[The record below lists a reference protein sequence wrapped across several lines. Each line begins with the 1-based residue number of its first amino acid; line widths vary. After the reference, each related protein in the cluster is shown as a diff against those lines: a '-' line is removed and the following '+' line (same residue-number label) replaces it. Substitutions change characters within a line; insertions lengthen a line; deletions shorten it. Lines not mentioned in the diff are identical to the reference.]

1 MEPNDDGTQPNNSLE
16 SILTKGA
23 ASLDGIQLTDEMI
36 KSYICTAHLR
46 IIRQLNCTIRG
57 KRYFSNVTPN
67 DSNCLAL
74 REVTRLINGSVD
86 SVTEAVD
93 GEGNGTS
100 SQTPE
105 QEITPKYVQ
114 NVMSKQST
122 NDIFSQ
128 TQVNI
133 AQSCSRVLN
142 AWNDFLDKYLKSKEW
157 RQALAIKNKALRSER
172 SLRSVFYKFY
182 STNPYR

>member
-1 MEPNDDGTQPNNSLE
+1 MTLND
-16 SILTKGA
+16 
-23 ASLDGIQLTDEMI
+23 
-36 KSYICTAHLR
+36 
-46 IIRQLNCTIRG
+46 
-57 KRYFSNVTPN
+57 F
-67 DSNCLAL
+67 NCLAL
-74 REVTRLINGSVD
+74 REVTRLINGTVD
-86 SVTEAVD
+86 SVTEA
-93 GEGNGTS
+93 ESNGTS
-100 SQTPE
+100 SPTPE

-172 SLRSVFYKFY
+172 SLRSVFHKFY
-182 STNPYR
+182 SMNLEPVPVAF